1 MNWQLHAQRLAER
14 VTHPGSRWRDPV
26 ANTPRH
32 LLVPA
37 WWARSGGRW
46 ELRHGPSDEAAW
58 LESVYRDQTL
68 VTRIGTLHADHA
80 RAGDR
85 PRGRPTS
92 SSTLPGLVL
101 QMYRHARIGPDDT
114 VLDVGTGSGYGA
126 ALLPEGVIHLRRGRW
141 KSTIA

>member
-1 MNWQLHAQRLAER
+1 VNWQLHAQRLAER

-114 VLDVGTGSGYGA
+114 VLDVGTGSAYGA